1 VDEWDRL
8 LSGCGVKSSTQGSNP
23 CLPAC
28 FPAQS
33 GEPCEGFPWNL
44 RKAFHNRAL
53 VAQWI
58 ERLPAEEKV
67 ARSNRVE
74 GARLADGVRLYLNGI
89 EERSTKPKVES
100 SSLSGRTLLEVEFA
114 ADMVMAERRRV
125 ATLVDWLFAPEWLTL
140 QQACEL
146 SGRDPESLQEI
157 VDEGG
162 VDLNNAGLIHK
173 QSLYEFQEALA
184 EVLHWYD

>member
-1 VDEWDRL
+1 MDEWDRL

-28 FPAQS
+28 FPTQS
-33 GEPCEGFPWNL
+33 GSLAKVFLGTFARL
-44 RKAFHNRAL
+44 SHDRAL

-100 SSLSGRTLLEVEFA
+100 SSLSGRT
-114 ADMVMAERRRV
+114 
-125 ATLVDWLFAPEWLTL
+125 
-140 QQACEL
+140 
-146 SGRDPESLQEI
+146 
-157 VDEGG
+157 
-162 VDLNNAGLIHK
+162 
-173 QSLYEFQEALA
+173 
-184 EVLHWYD
+184 